1 MQTLFDNWEAITK
14 ADRALKRIGG
24 KWLDYKQDVV
34 GELYLPTDEEAA
46 TAFWVLIGYYH
57 EDHTGPVL
65 YDLLAFRGDEDV
77 SETDNQLLTL
87 LNITTPP
94 FIEYDL
100 LACGNMEIIDTGE
113 GSVEFLLED
122 TIFAEVVPVDNQQ
135 LEVESAVLTGR
146 SVDFL
151 RNKVWSVYENT
162 IGTNNQ

>member
-14 ADRALKRIGG
+14 ADCALKRIGG
-24 KWLDYKQDVV
+24 KWLDYKQDIV

-46 TAFWVLIGYYH
+46 KAFWVLIGYYH

-77 SETDNQLLTL
+77 GETDNQLLTL

-94 FIEYDL
+94 FIEYEL

-122 TIFAEVVPVDNQQ
+122 TIFAEVVSVDNQQ

-151 RNKVWSVYENT
+151 RNKVWSAYENT